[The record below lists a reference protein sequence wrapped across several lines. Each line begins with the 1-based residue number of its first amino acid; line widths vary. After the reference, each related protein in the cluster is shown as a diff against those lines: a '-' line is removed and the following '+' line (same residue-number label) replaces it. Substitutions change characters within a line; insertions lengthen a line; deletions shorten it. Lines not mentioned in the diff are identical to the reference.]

1 MAGQTKERSV
11 IASARIAATFNRS
24 ARDSVVGVAAMPAA
38 SRDAEGTGA
47 SSSRPLRAIFA
58 VLALAIAALLALFA
72 PVASAAQTR
81 LYTGVSFGPDGTAGT
96 ASFDNVQ
103 SIAVDQSSGDIYVYD
118 AGAGE
123 IFKFDSQ
130 GVFA

>member
-38 SRDAEGTGA
+38 SRDANGIGA
-47 SSSRPLRAIFA
+47 PSRRLRAIFA
-58 VLALAIAALLALFA
+58 VLALAVAALLALFA